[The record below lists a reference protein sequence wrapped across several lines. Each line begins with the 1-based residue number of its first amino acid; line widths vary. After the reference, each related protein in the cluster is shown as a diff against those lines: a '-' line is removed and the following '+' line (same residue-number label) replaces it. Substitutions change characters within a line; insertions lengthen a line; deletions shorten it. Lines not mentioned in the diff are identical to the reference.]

1 MKIPHS
7 LQLSAYNSTD
17 NSSLFHNEHWIPV
30 PEAAALTNRTSSWL
44 IKQIEKGNLN
54 GIISDTNPV
63 DADGNMNYVVL
74 LEDLSSA
81 AQKKY
86 FISHLPE
93 DSYLDQ
99 DFISQRFKLGRI
111 WDQQLVNISVLIQQ
125 VIEIRRDYKNKRE
138 ITTKLKDLAQ
148 SYGISLATLYRF
160 TSQPQLQKVS
170 LLYLDPVYM
179 QDHLPYTMCLR
190 SVDFAYALYLDEN
203 NRYSNVDIFHELQ
216 KRKNTPCQGC
226 PYSLEKAS
234 MDQSIWKTPVCRK
247 QCSTMV
253 IPNNPKTVR
262 RVTAHI
268 PPSVIC
274 YCRDGFRAWRSE
286 FAPFSQRFKPLMVG
300 DLFQGD
306 NHVCNLFVR
315 TSVYQYRKD
324 RRYEKEIIVRPV
336 FTAWMDSASGCIVGW
351 VVSVLPDSDTIAEAF
366 CRAVALTV
374 DEPFNS
380 LPKAVVTDCGH
391 DYKSALLEDIPDE
404 YRKMVESQEEVCLN
418 RRFAGL
424 GILRAMNI
432 SVSHCLPFH
441 PQSKPIERAFSTIEN
456 YIEKLPGWCY
466 RKASDRPPGF
476 MKRIHQMKE
485 DKTLLTLEEFACIMA
500 TAILPAYHGSIDQD
514 ITDPELPGW
523 SLPLSEMTPMQ
534 KYQHLPK
541 ARNLIPSV
549 KTLSALKQ
557 HYKDNC
563 LVQSQGIRFNY
574 VYYDADELKQMRGY
588 HVSILY
594 FNVTKPYAPASITVI
609 YQNNYVCEAYPKQM
623 NSYMDVP
630 EKVLSEI
637 SHDQN
642 STASEIRKKVTR
654 IRRNTCAILPD
665 HFDAQTL
672 EKFEKSDKGRYAQLK
687 EEAFSVP
694 YQQEEKEYEPNDPD
708 LIQKS
713 LDMLFGPDEDE
724 YE

>member
-1 MKIPHS
+1 MNIPHS
-7 LQLSAYNSTD
+7 LQLMCDSEKENSP
-17 NSSLFHNEHWIPV
+17 LFQTEHWITV
-30 PEAAALTNRTSSWL
+30 PEAAALTNRSASWL
-44 IKQIEKGNLN
+44 IKQIDKGNLN
-54 GIISDTNPV
+54 GYVSDTDPV

-74 LEDLSSA
+74 LEDLSA
-81 AQKKY
+81 ATQKKY
-86 FISHLPE
+86 FISHLPK

-99 DFISQRFKLGRI
+99 DFVSQRFKLGKI
-111 WDQQLVNISVLIQQ
+111 WDRELVNISVLIQQ
-125 VIEIRRDYKNKRE
+125 VIEIRRDYRNKRD
-138 ITTKLKDLAQ
+138 ITSKLKDLSQ

-160 TSQPQLQKVS
+160 TSQPQMQKVS

-179 QDHLPYTMCLR
+179 QEHLPYTMCLR

-203 NRYSNVDIFHELQ
+203 NRYSKVDIFRELQ
-216 KRKNTPCQGC
+216 KRSNTPCQGC
-226 PYSLEKAS
+226 PYSKEKAS
-234 MDQSIWKTPVCRK
+234 DDQSIWKTPVCRK

-253 IPNNPKTVR
+253 IPNNPKTVV
-262 RVTAHI
+262 RVISHI

-286 FAPFSQRFKPLMVG
+286 FAPFSMRFKPLMVN

-315 TSVYQYRKD
+315 TTVYQYRNS

-336 FTAWMDSASGCIVGW
+336 FTAWMDSATGCFVGW

-366 CRAVALTV
+366 CRAAVITV
-374 DEPFNS
+374 GEPFCS
-380 LPKAVVTDCGH
+380 LPKMVVTDCGR

-404 YRKMVESQEEVCLN
+404 YRTLIESKEEVCLN

-424 GILRAMNI
+424 GILRALNV

-441 PQSKPIERAFSTIEN
+441 PQSKPIERAFNTLEN

-476 MKRIHQMKE
+476 MKKIYQMRD
-485 DKTLLTLEEFACIMA
+485 DKTLLTLEQFACIMA

-514 ITDPELPGW
+514 ISDPDIPGW
-523 SLPLSEMTPMQ
+523 SLHLSEMTPMQ
-534 KYQHLPK
+534 KYQRLPK
-541 ARNLIPSV
+541 ARTLVPSV

-563 LVQSQGIRFNY
+563 LVQRQGIRFSY

-588 HVSILY
+588 YVSILY

-609 YQNNYVCEAYPKQM
+609 YQNKYVCEAYPKKM
-623 NSYMDVP
+623 NSYTDVP
-630 EKVLSEI
+630 EKILSEI

-642 STASEIRKKVTR
+642 STASQIRQKVTR
-654 IRRNTCAILPD
+654 IRRNTYAILPD
-665 HFDAQTL
+665 KYDAQQL
-672 EKFEKSDKGRYAQLK
+672 EKFEQSDKGRYSQLK

-694 YQQEEKEYEPNDPD
+694 FAQEEKETVPSDPD
-708 LIQKS
+708 LIQKG
-713 LDMLFGPDEDE
+713 LDMLFGQNEDE
-724 YE
+724 Y